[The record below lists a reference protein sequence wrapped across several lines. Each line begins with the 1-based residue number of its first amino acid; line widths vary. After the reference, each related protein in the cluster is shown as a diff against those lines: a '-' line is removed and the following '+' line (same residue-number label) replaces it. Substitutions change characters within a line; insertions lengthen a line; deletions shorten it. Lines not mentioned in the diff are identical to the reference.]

1 VYKLYEEAADGSLT
15 ETKGDGGELLGAAG
29 TAWEIELGE
38 SGEPGQALLIET
50 GGGGPVRDA
59 AISGIDVQVPTMSKR
74 WITVAHVQPRLLHES
89 FVVDSL
95 DASLVRLA
103 FRGDCSIRRLARVD
117 RGKVVS
123 MSPLVPESVVH
134 SQLGD
139 GTKAIA
145 AIDGTTMAVRGR
157 QSMVLTYRLPP
168 IRKDSKRDGVLFLR
182 GSRLTKKT
190 AAAATTATDARA
202 LPTAFALHQNQ
213 PNPFARITT
222 IRFDLPTG
230 AHVELA
236 VFDLQ
241 GRKLRTLTSG
251 EFAPGSQTVTWDQ
264 RDDAGSVVRPGVYLC
279 RMEAG
284 NFRAQRKMVLLP

>member
-59 AISGIDVQVPTMSKR
+59 AISGIDVQVPTMSKT
-74 WITVAHVQPRLLHES
+74 WITVAHVQPRLLHDS

-117 RGKVVS
+117 RGKAVS
-123 MSPLVPESVVH
+123 VSPLVPESVVH

-139 GTKAIA
+139 GTKAVA
-145 AIDGTTMAVRGR
+145 TADGTTLAVGSR
-157 QSMVLTYRLPP
+157 QSLVLTYRLPP

-190 AAAATTATDARA
+190 AAATVATDARA

-213 PNPFARITT
+213 PNPFSRTT
-222 IRFDLPTG
+222 TVRFDVPVSTN
-230 AHVELA
+230 VELA
-236 VFDLQ
+236 VYDLQ
-241 GRKLRTLTSG
+241 GRKVRTLASG
-251 EFAPGSQTVTWDQ
+251 EFAPGSETVEWDQ
-264 RDDAGSVVRPGVYLC
+264 RDAAGSLVRPGVYMY
-279 RMEAG
+279 RMQAG
-284 NFRAQRKMVLLP
+284 TFSAERKMVLLP